1 MNSLKMA
8 NLKHEISLRKSS
20 ISRGISLSP
29 SRVPL
34 SREEMILEDLAGEER
49 SLSYCNDASRGAA
62 TVTSSD
68 SLKRKPP

>member
-34 SREEMILEDLAGEER
+34 SCEEMILEDVAREER
-49 SLSYCNDASRGAA
+49 LLSYCNDTARGAA
-62 TVTSSD
+62 TAPSSD
-68 SLKRKPP
+68 SLERKPP